1 MTRWLALDHGH
12 KRIGAA
18 VGNTEDGFA
27 TPLVVLNAEP
37 AADLYDRICKLFEE
51 YKPDGIVVGFPLNMD
66 DTIGPQALEAL
77 RFAAEI
83 AECSSLDI
91 RMWDERLSSF
101 DADKA
106 LAGHLTRK
114 KRRAHQDAV
123 AAASFLHDFLQSDGP
138 NTAKHPEDF
147 IEQTG

>member
-12 KRIGAA
+12 KRIGVA
-18 VGNTEDGFA
+18 VGNTQDSFA
-27 TPLVVLNAEP
+27 TPLTVLDAEP
-37 AADLYDRICKLFEE
+37 SADLPDHICKISEE
-51 YKPDGIVVGFPLNMD
+51 YQIDGIVVGLPLNMD

-77 RFAAEI
+77 RFATEI
-83 AECSSLDI
+83 VQRTGLDV

-114 KRRAHQDAV
+114 KRRARQDSI
-123 AAASFLHDFLQSDGP
+123 AAASFLQDFLQSNGP
-138 NTAKHPEDF
+138 NSAKRPKDF
-147 IEQTG
+147 TEQTG

>member
-1 MTRWLALDHGH
+1 MSRWLALDHGH

-18 VGNTEDGFA
+18 IGNTEDGFA
-27 TPLVVLNAEP
+27 TPLSVLATEP
-37 AADLYDRICKLFEE
+37 IADLPARICKLCEE
-51 YKPDGIVVGFPLNMD
+51 YQPDGIVVGFPLNMD

-77 RFAAEI
+77 RFAAEL
-83 AECSSLDI
+83 AKQTGRDI

-101 DADKA
+101 DADKT

-123 AAASFLHDFLQSDGP
+123 AAASFLQDFLQSDGP
-138 NTAKHPEDF
+138 NTAKRPEEF
-147 IEQTG
+147 SE

>member
-18 VGNTEDGFA
+18 IGNTEDGFA
-27 TPLVVLNAEP
+27 TPLLVLDTEP
-37 AADLYDRICKLFEE
+37 VADLPDRICKLCEE
-51 YKPDGIVVGFPLNMD
+51 YQPDGIVVGFPLNMD
-66 DTIGPQALEAL
+66 DTVGPQALETL
-77 RFAAEI
+77 RFATELAEKTGR
-83 AECSSLDI
+83 DI

-123 AAASFLHDFLQSDGP
+123 AAASFLQDFLQSDGP
-138 NTAKHPEDF
+138 NTAKRPDELA
-147 IEQTG
+147 E

>member
-1 MTRWLALDHGH
+1 MSRWLALDHGH
-12 KRIGAA
+12 KRIGVA

-27 TPLVVLNAEP
+27 APLTMLPAEP
-37 AADLYDRICKLFEE
+37 AGDLLARIGKLFEE
-51 YKPDGIVVGFPLNMD
+51 YQPDGIVVGFPLNMD

-77 RFAAEI
+77 RFAAEV
-83 AECSSLDI
+83 AKHTGLDV

-114 KRRAHQDAV
+114 KRRVRQDAV
-123 AAASFLHDFLQSDGP
+123 AAASFLQDFLQNDGP
-138 NTAKHPEDF
+138 NSAKPPLLP
-147 IEQTG
+147 

>member
-18 VGNTEDGFA
+18 IGDTTDGFA
-27 TPLVVLNAEP
+27 TPLVVLPAEP
-37 AADLYDRICKLFEE
+37 IADLHTRICKLCEDYE
-51 YKPDGIVVGFPLNMD
+51 PDGIIVGLPLNMD

-77 RFAAEI
+77 QFATELAQHTHR
-83 AECSSLDI
+83 DV

-101 DADKA
+101 DADKT

-123 AAASFLHDFLQSDGP
+123 AAASFLQDFLQSDGP

-147 IEQTG
+147 LNNL

>member
-18 VGNTEDGFA
+18 IGNTEDGFA

-37 AADLYDRICKLFEE
+37 AADLHDRIGKLSEE
-51 YKPDGIVVGFPLNMD
+51 YQPDGIVVGFPLNMD

-77 RFAAEI
+77 RFAVEVAQRTG
-83 AECSSLDI
+83 LDV

-123 AAASFLHDFLQSDGP
+123 AAASFLQDFLQSDGP
-138 NTAKHPEDF
+138 NTAKTPAHYR
-147 IEQTG
+147 GG

>member
-18 VGNTEDGFA
+18 IGATEDGFA
-27 TPLVVLNAEP
+27 TPLVVLPAEP
-37 AADLYDRICKLFEE
+37 VADLPERIRKLFEE
-51 YKPDGIVVGFPLNMD
+51 YQPDGIVVGLPLNMD

-77 RFAAEI
+77 RFATELTRQTG
-83 AECSSLDI
+83 LDV

-123 AAASFLHDFLQSDGP
+123 AAASFLQDFLQSDGP

-147 IEQTG
+147 TG

>member
-12 KRIGAA
+12 KRIGIA

-27 TPLVVLNAEP
+27 TPLVVLPAEP
-37 AADLYDRICKLFEE
+37 AADLHTRICKLCEE
-51 YKPDGIVVGFPLNMD
+51 YEPDGIIVGLPLNMD
-66 DTIGPQALEAL
+66 DTVGPQALEAL
-77 RFAAEI
+77 RFAAELTQHT
-83 AECSSLDI
+83 SLDV

-123 AAASFLHDFLQSDGP
+123 AAASFLQDFLQSDGP
-138 NTAKHPEDF
+138 NTAKSPAHYRKE
-147 IEQTG
+147 

>member
-1 MTRWLALDHGH
+1 MPRWLALDHGH
-12 KRIGAA
+12 KRIGVA

-27 TPLVVLNAEP
+27 TPLSVLNTEP
-37 AADLYDRICKLFEE
+37 SADIHERICKLSQE
-51 YKPDGIVVGFPLNMD
+51 YDPAGIVVGLPLNMD
-66 DTIGPQALEAL
+66 DTIGPQAMEAL
-77 RFAAEI
+77 RFAEKLAQH
-83 AECSSLDI
+83 SGLDV

-123 AAASFLHDFLQSDGP
+123 AAASFLQDFLQGDGP
-138 NTAKHPEDF
+138 KNAKHPAEF
-147 IEQTG
+147 ITKD